1 MNRIIVDKLRIEYPV
16 IDMSR
21 SFRKDVANSFGQ
33 IVSRDKGRKSS
44 GSVRAISNLSFTLE
58 DGDRLGLIG
67 PNGAG
72 KSTLLRTLAGVY
84 LPSQGHVEVVGRIST
99 LLTTGVGMD
108 TDDTGYDNILT
119 CGLLLGLSKAEV
131 EAQRNDIIEFCDL
144 GDYIHMPMRTY
155 STGMMVRLSFAIA
168 TAIEPDVLLIDEVI
182 GAGDAKFSKKAA
194 ERIDRLMSKASV
206 LVLASHSAAT
216 IKTFCNKGLF
226 LMGGREVFYGDVE
239 EALEIYNKW
248 VKQGAEAA

>member
-1 MNRIIVDKLRIEYPV
+1 MDRVIVDNLRIEYPV
-16 IDMSR
+16 IDMNR
-21 SFRKDVANSFGQ
+21 SFRKEVVNTFGE
-33 IVSRDKGRKSS
+33 ILTRREGEKPA
-44 GSVRAISNLSFTLE
+44 VRAIQNLSFRLQ
-58 DGDRLGLIG
+58 DGDRLGLVG

-108 TDDTGYDNILT
+108 FDDTGYDNIMT
-119 CGLLLGLSKAEV
+119 CGLLLGLSKENI
-131 EAQRNDIIEFCDL
+131 EAQRDDIIEFCDL

-182 GAGDAKFSKKAA
+182 GAGDARFSSRAA
-194 ERIDRLMSKASV
+194 DRIEKLMTKAST
-206 LVLASHSAAT
+206 LVLASHSSDT

-226 LMGGREVFYGDVE
+226 MMGGREVFYGDVD
-239 EALEIYNKW
+239 EALEIYHKW
-248 VKQGAEAA
+248 IMQGQQAV